1 MFLDPILVPLADFT
15 RLYVVQS
22 AILKSRQRQCPPGLV
37 REAIV
42 DKLGRRMTVC
52 VRPAPPEHLADP
64 FHTARRKIDGAKGI
78 LRLPSPTGHQYIGVG
93 EMPDRTT
100 LGENLGRLQHP
111 LEHFG
116 TSLHYV
122 PLDPESDPS
131 KHDPEQAYHLA
142 MGKQIVRGSDGE
154 AYGVGQVTGRDA
166 KGKPTGYRLLRLP
179 KYVFFGTTRAAN
191 DPDSLHRGSGIDL
204 SPAEFE
210 YLRAHPPKNGVAA
223 GANGEVFA
231 TYSRIALPAVDSD
244 GRAVP
249 GRPLQV
255 RYDLKLHPSV
265 YGGEEAFRSL
275 QMLPY
280 RKFKGDEAKTDRHFE
295 RYLDKARR
303 KFFEHIQN
311 RPPSGPVEELLR
323 QHNGDVEQLVASGDL
338 GHENVLRDSRTRKQR
353 TFRPAKPIG
362 ERGIAQLVMHWKA
375 QHPTAVD
382 SLKAQAERQYPVLD
396 EAVLDDA
403 IERGIGNAIHRF
415 DPKRST
421 SFRAFARHTALGEVA
436 EAVRQSGATYGAE
449 RLAAHDDV
457 FDPRSEDDERD
468 DENEPGGDDERDE
481 ERQDEHND
489 ERQDEHDDK
498 RQDDQEGDD
507 LEAPGPSRRRQARP
521 SRQAARDAAFQPNGS
536 QAEFRQAL
544 AQVYPEDPK
553 AQEVISALHPTGD
566 IPAGAHLME
575 ASRLTGLSLDELGKY
590 RPLVERLKT
599 HPAYRRYYE
608 KHLRD
613 VDEKRDELNRSLR
626 SGRRQAARVQRYH
639 NTLTAI
645 RGEQRVAALVNGR
658 GRRRSA

>member
-1 MFLDPILVPLADFT
+1 MFLDPIRVPLADFT
-15 RLYVVQS
+15 RLYVATS

-42 DKLGRRMTVC
+42 DKNGRRMTLC
-52 VRPAPPEHLADP
+52 IRPAPPEHLADP
-64 FHTARRKIDGAKGI
+64 FHEARRNIEGAEGV
-78 LRLPSPTGHQYIGVG
+78 LRVPSPTGHHYIGVG
-93 EMPDRTT
+93 EMPYRTT
-100 LGENLGRLQHP
+100 RGENLARLLHP

-116 TSLHYV
+116 SSLHYV
-122 PLDPESDPS
+122 PLDPEADPE

-142 MGKQIVRGSDGE
+142 MGKQVVRGSDGE

-191 DPDSLHRGSGIDL
+191 DPESLHRGSGIDL

-280 RKFKGDEAKTDRHFE
+280 RKIKGDEAKADRHFQ

-303 KFFEHIQN
+303 KFFEHIKN

-338 GHENVLRDSRTRKQR
+338 GHENVLRESPTRKQR
-353 TFRPAKPIG
+353 TFRPSKPIG

-375 QHPTAVD
+375 QHPTVVD

-403 IERGIGNAIHRF
+403 VERGIANAIHRF
-415 DPKRST
+415 DPARGT
-421 SFRAFARHTALGEVA
+421 TFRAFARHSALGQVA

-449 RLAAHDDV
+449 RFAAHDDV
-457 FDPRSEDDERD
+457 FDPRGEDDESGEA
-468 DENEPGGDDERDE
+468 DEGGEEHAEEEGEERGDDF
-481 ERQDEHND
+481 
-489 ERQDEHDDK
+489 
-498 RQDDQEGDD
+498 
-507 LEAPGPSRRRQARP
+507 EAPRQNLGRQAPRP
-521 SRQAARDAAFQPNGS
+521 SRQAERDAAFRPNQGS

-544 AQVYPEDPK
+544 TQAFPDDPK
-553 AQEVISALHPTGD
+553 TQEVISALHPTGD
-566 IPAGAHLME
+566 IPAGAHVME
-575 ASRLTGLSLDELGKY
+575 ASRLTGLSLGELDKY
-590 RPLVERLKT
+590 RPLVARLKD
-599 HPAYRRYYE
+599 HPAYRRYYD
-608 KHLRD
+608 KHLRHI
-613 VDEKRDELNRSLR
+613 DEKRDELNRSLS
-626 SGRRQAARVQRYH
+626 SGRRQAARVQRVH
-639 NTLTAI
+639 KTLSAI
-645 RGEQRVAALVNGR
+645 RGEQRVAALVKGR